1 MPLNVAKELAA
12 LQKLRVGDLRE
23 RYTQLFQETTQA
35 RNRPWLIKR
44 IIWRMQSLEQGGLSE
59 RAIERARELA
69 AISDLRVTAPTQR
82 PHAVTPSCSPL
93 PPGEGLGVRAE
104 RPDDVR
110 IPQPAQRVTTK
121 TFACP
126 VASSRT
132 PLPGMLL
139 TRRYKGQLLQVRV
152 LASGFE
158 YLGDRYRSLSAIA
171 KQITGSHCSGNRFFQ
186 LTSSTGV
193 H

>member
-12 LQKLRVGDLRE
+12 LQKLSVGDLRE
-23 RYTQLFQETTQA
+23 RYTELFQETTQA

-59 RAIERARELA
+59 RALQRAKELA
-69 AISDLRVTAPTQR
+69 ATSDLRVTAPTRQR
-82 PHAVTPSCSPL
+82 ATEGSTTRTIECS
-93 PPGEGLGVRAE
+93 
-104 RPDDVR
+104 
-110 IPQPAQRVTTK
+110 
-121 TFACP
+121 

-152 LASGFE
+152 LADGFD
-158 YLGDRYRSLSAIA
+158 YLGERYRSLSAIA

-186 LTSSTGV
+186 LTTSTGDQ
-193 H
+193 

>member
-1 MPLNVAKELAA
+1 MPLNVVKELAA
-12 LQKLRVGDLRE
+12 LQKLSVGDLRE
-23 RYTQLFQETTQA
+23 RYAGLFQETTQA

-59 RAIERARELA
+59 RALLRAKELA
-69 AISDLRVTAPTQR
+69 AISDLRVTAPTRQ
-82 PHAVTPSCSPL
+82 HTT
-93 PPGEGLGVRAE
+93 EGS
-104 RPDDVR
+104 
-110 IPQPAQRVTTK
+110 TTR
-121 TFACP
+121 TIECA

-139 TRRYKGQLLQVRV
+139 TRRYKGQLIQVRV

-158 YLGDRYRSLSAIA
+158 YLGDHYRSLSAIA

-186 LTSSTGV
+186 LTTSSGDQ
-193 H
+193 

>member
-1 MPLNVAKELAA
+1 MPLNVTKELAA
-12 LQKLRVGDLRE
+12 LQKLSVGDLRE

-59 RAIERARELA
+59 RALLRAKELA
-69 AISDLRVTAPTQR
+69 ATSDLRVTAPTRQR
-82 PHAVTPSCSPL
+82 TTEGATTRTIECSV
-93 PPGEGLGVRAE
+93 PP
-104 RPDDVR
+104 
-110 IPQPAQRVTTK
+110 
-121 TFACP
+121 
-126 VASSRT
+126 SRT

-152 LASGFE
+152 LADGFD
-158 YLGDRYRSLSAIA
+158 YLGERYRSLSAIA

-186 LTSSTGV
+186 LTNSNGDQ
-193 H
+193 

>member
-1 MPLNVAKELAA
+1 MPLNVTKELAS
-12 LQKLRVGDLRE
+12 LQKLSVGDLRE

-59 RAIERARELA
+59 RAMQRARELA
-69 AISDLRVTAPTQR
+69 ATSDLRVTAPKARGATDGASTR
-82 PHAVTPSCSPL
+82 TIECPVTP
-93 PPGEGLGVRAE
+93 
-104 RPDDVR
+104 
-110 IPQPAQRVTTK
+110 
-121 TFACP
+121 
-126 VASSRT
+126 SRT
-132 PLPGMLL
+132 PLPGMLF

-152 LASGFE
+152 LADGFE
-158 YLGDRYRSLSAIA
+158 YLGERYRSLSAIA

-186 LTSSTGV
+186 LTSSTGE